1 MAKATGGGDQEAE
14 AGDESM
20 KTIAKQ
26 YFETLEQ
33 SRRCKPRSERK
44 AILTE
49 RLKKLV
55 VRQLRKEVRAA

>member
-1 MAKATGGGDQEAE
+1 
-14 AGDESM
+14 M

-33 SRRCKPRSERK
+33 ARKVKPRSERK

-49 RLKKLV
+49 RLKELLR
-55 VRQLRKEVRAA
+55 RQLRKESRAA